1 MPSYLSLASWTDQG
15 ARNLKDSPSR
25 LEAFKETVKSAGGR
39 LIFFY
44 MLMGE
49 HDFATLI
56 EVPDD
61 ATAARVLLELGRL
74 GNVRTHTMK
83 AFTEEEYREI
93 IGSLS

>member
-1 MPSYLSLASWTDQG
+1 MPSYLSLASWPDQG

-25 LEAFKETVKSAGGR
+25 LEAFKETVKGAGGR

>member
-15 ARNLKDSPSR
+15 VRNLKDSPSR
-25 LEAFKETVKSAGGR
+25 LEAFKEAVRSGGGR

-56 EVPDD
+56 EMPDD

-74 GNVRTHTMK
+74 GNIRTHTMR
-83 AFTEEEYREI
+83 AFTEDEYRAI
-93 IGSLS
+93 IGGLS